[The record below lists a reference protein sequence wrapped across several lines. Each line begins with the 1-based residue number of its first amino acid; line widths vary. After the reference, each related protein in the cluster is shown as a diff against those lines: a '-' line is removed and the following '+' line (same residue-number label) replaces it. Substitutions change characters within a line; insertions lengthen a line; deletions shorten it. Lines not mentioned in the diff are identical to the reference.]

1 LNAPGRE
8 QHDPWQAQARE
19 FGDMLANGERIPDFD
34 AAIDEQRHAPRRRL
48 CGDLRLIIARVEI
61 TICSRN
67 SKPAL
72 RKNSQG
78 RNDQLE

>member
-8 QHDPWQAQARE
+8 QHDPWAGQARE
-19 FGDMLANGERIPDFD
+19 FGDCSQMASESQILTPPSN
-34 AAIDEQRHAPRRRL
+34 EQRHAPRRRL

-61 TICSRN
+61 KRFV
-67 SKPAL
+67 PELEAAL